1 MINIGQYIETAI
13 NWLTEHFASFF
24 DALSM
29 GIGGFIDGFQHVLF
43 GIPFYITIAVLAA
56 LAWFKSGKGT
66 AVFTLLGLLLI
77 YGMGFW
83 EETMQTLALVLSSTC
98 LALLLG
104 VPLGIWTA
112 NSDRCNKIMRPV
124 LDFMQTMPA
133 FVYLIPAVAFFG
145 IGTVPGVIASV
156 IFAMPPT
163 VRMTDLGIRQVPA
176 DLIEAADSYGST
188 AWQKLFKLQ
197 LPLAKNTI
205 MSGVTQ
211 SLMLSLSMVVIASMI
226 GALGLGTK
234 VYFAVGRNNAG
245 AGFTAGLA
253 IVILAIILDRLSQ
266 SLQNK

>member
-112 NSDRCNKIMRPV
+112 NTDGNQSDDHDVTFDGSDCRH
-124 LDFMQTMPA
+124 DFCGR
-133 FVYLIPAVAFFG
+133 I
-145 IGTVPGVIASV
+145 
-156 IFAMPPT
+156 
-163 VRMTDLGIRQVPA
+163 
-176 DLIEAADSYGST
+176 
-188 AWQKLFKLQ
+188 
-197 LPLAKNTI
+197 
-205 MSGVTQ
+205 
-211 SLMLSLSMVVIASMI
+211 
-226 GALGLGTK
+226 
-234 VYFAVGRNNAG
+234 GRNRAERYHPNENR
-245 AGFTAGLA
+245 TR
-253 IVILAIILDRLSQ
+253 I
-266 SLQNK
+266 